1 MPGGEG
7 YCEFGSVP
15 SWVKFEKDSSVEERG
30 GDFTVLLVFGG
41 IVSLLFLSR
50 SELVLYEREAFELGC
65 DEDED
70 CTSVAGDE
78 QDCGKC
84 GCRSVSESNIS
95 PCDKT
100 MVSEDADCAEI

>member
-7 YCEFGSVP
+7 YCEFGSFP
-15 SWVKFEKDSSVEERG
+15 SWVKFEKDSSVEDRE
-30 GDFTVLLVFGG
+30 GDFTVLVFGG

-50 SELVLYEREAFELGC
+50 SELVLYEREAFELDC

-70 CTSVAGDE
+70 CTGVAGDE

-84 GCRSVSESNIS
+84 GCRNVSGSSFSHCGKVI
-95 PCDKT
+95 
-100 MVSEDADCAEI
+100 VSEDADCDEI